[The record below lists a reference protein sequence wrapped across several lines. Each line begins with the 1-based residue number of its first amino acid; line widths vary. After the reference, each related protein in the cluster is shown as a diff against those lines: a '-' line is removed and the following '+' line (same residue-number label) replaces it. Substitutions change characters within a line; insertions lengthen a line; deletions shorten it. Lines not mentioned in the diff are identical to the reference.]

1 MAFAITEVDN
11 PFPTAMW
18 CPSVTKTYADQS
30 SGAQSAID
38 FGAAVFQNA
47 RVIIY
52 IKTPPS
58 ATNVITAT
66 LQAGTGASCTNP
78 VNIAQGIITMVTG
91 DTAMYLEIRGVYQG
105 LFRSF
110 ILTVTTSANSI
121 VYDAQVDVC

>member
-1 MAFAITEVDN
+1 MAFAITEVAN

-18 CPSVTKTYADQS
+18 SPSVTKTYADQS
-30 SGAQSAID
+30 SGAQSAVD
-38 FGAAVFQNA
+38 LTNAAFSA
-47 RVIIY
+47 AKVIIY

-78 VNIAQGIITMVTG
+78 VNIAQGIITMVSG
-91 DTAMYLEIRGVYQG
+91 DTAMYLEIRGIYQG

-121 VYDAQVDVC
+121 SYDAQVDVC